1 MKNLLRAL
9 CFVGLI
15 VTIVVLLGCAPALYS
30 QQDFGSMAA
39 KYGKIN
45 KGSSESDVL
54 LQFGAP
60 DAVYAGQGTTKA
72 LVYTMGE
79 GMTVVFGVYSKTQ
92 RKDTVIVIEEGK
104 VVDVQ
109 NVERGK
115 GSTILGLAETIPL
128 PSAGSW
134 VGSMMGGS
142 TGSNGILFRGPL
154 NYSQETGE

>member
-1 MKNLLRAL
+1 MNIILRAL
-9 CFVGLI
+9 CVIVLIGGLFVI
-15 VTIVVLLGCAPALYS
+15 FGCAPALYS

-45 KGSSESDVL
+45 KGSSEADVL

-60 DAVYAGQGTTKA
+60 DAVYSGEGTTKA

-92 RKDTVIVIEEGK
+92 RKDTVIVIEDG
-104 VVDVQ
+104 VVADVQ
-109 NVERGK
+109 NIERGK

-154 NYSQETGE
+154 NYSQETEE